1 MLRQRSPRAREGSE
15 RNTRD
20 FGEVEEAGG
29 VGKRGKQTGNVT
41 EDNMLGFRS
50 PMRGLP
56 VSSTHA
62 PDDPILTSTIQIR
75 LVSIHGQDIR
85 ILAVYFTEEYY
96 QSFQKANQSTSGN
109 LDVRTESF
117 RLPDDW
123 VPQIDH
129 EIKKLAK
136 LSTWVQE
143 QISRQQLKATEIR
156 CCTR

>member
-1 MLRQRSPRAREGSE
+1 MQRHLLATDTEILMTEFVACYLAADIAWCYDSNHQKALTGTQESLRR
-15 RNTRD
+15 
-20 FGEVEEAGG
+20 
-29 VGKRGKQTGNVT
+29 KVT
-41 EDNMLGFRS
+41 EDNKLGFKS

-56 VSSTHA
+56 
-62 PDDPILTSTIQIR
+62 IR

-85 ILAVYFTEEYY
+85 ILTMYFTEEYY

-109 LDVRTESF
+109 LDVRIESF

-136 LSTWVQE
+136 PSTWLQKQME
-143 QISRQQLKATEIR
+143 TSNK
-156 CCTR
+156 